1 MTYSIDIINLFLN
14 KFINNIII
22 FKEMFKIS
30 EKCFYYKI
38 YFL

>member
-1 MTYSIDIINLFLN
+1 MLIHNTISIKISTFLD
-14 KFINNIII
+14 NIII